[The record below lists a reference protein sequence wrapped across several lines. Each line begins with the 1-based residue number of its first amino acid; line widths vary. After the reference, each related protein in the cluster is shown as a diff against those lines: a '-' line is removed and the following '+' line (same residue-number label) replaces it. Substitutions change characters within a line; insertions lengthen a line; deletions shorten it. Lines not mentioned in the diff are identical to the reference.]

1 MKNIAKSETE
11 YDTVLDLLFLAAGLL
26 HSQAG
31 RDSTYLRASLS
42 LCLEECLFS
51 LQSQICQARIFTPSH
66 YLNIENWHS
75 HTDASG
81 NKQKLSQKERAI
93 LADRFKKIVKFAV
106 NSLSSVDLLDVDEE
120 IGLVN
125 GLFNM
130 VMELETSSRKKGSD
144 LLVKT
149 LLDDTN
155 LGGILLIMLIRSQIN
170 LSNKIEL
177 IRKLDAV
184 PNTKALVQKFFV
196 SPEERETFRLCVISL
211 VSQSLLLDNVDC
223 ELVTKFYGDLLSVEI
238 FPGGPGSVEPLPLQS
253 LRHKTF
259 APWAAERDRCRQ
271 KILSRQTLRAEE
283 AASSAEKF
291 SQQIISCHDTLV
303 KNNLERTRM
312 TLCAAYDAGAT
323 WQTIV
328 RNQIH
333 PLGLW
338 HNPTHQPSSLVLDNI
353 SGTSGIYT
361 RFRWDHCGLSG
372 EKYFQ
377 ADHQHRRHPVQRS
390 FARLLSASEGDEMS
404 LADRLGGVERVHS
417 VERVEAVTATS
428 RDPGELVISHTK
440 IFFVGSANW
449 NCSFSNIEAA
459 CRRRYQLKDIA
470 IEFFLTS
477 GETHLIVFLSPTERN
492 SVLAFLDRSGVS
504 GKIKSANLPV
514 TTKLWRQGHLTNF
527 QYLMELNRLAGRT
540 FNDLMQHP
548 VFPWILADYSSSH
561 LNLTLQQS
569 FRNLRRPIAVQKEGS
584 EEKYLTN
591 YNILASDCS
600 ALGALMGPYHYASH
614 YSNTGIVLHYL
625 VRVPPY
631 TAEFVKF
638 QDGNFDLPDRSFHKL
653 ETSWLMASEISAS
666 DVKELIPQL
675 FYLPEIFKNTEH
687 FNFGHRQNGQPVEDV
702 ELPPWAPDARLFVK
716 IHRQALE
723 SSHVRQEL
731 AHWIDLVFGYKQT
744 GSEAVEAVNVFHPA
758 TYSGAQAPLLDQ
770 VEARARQTMIE
781 TYGQT
786 PVQLFT
792 SPHPLPLAELVRA
805 EEEERAAA
813 SPALLVPT
821 VTGLQLGSYVGA
833 AGQPAPTVVWQQSQG
848 VTVSSLVRLETNEM
862 LGLPARHLL
871 LGRYTAGRSLGQ
883 IYSGLQLA
891 GSHLVTW
898 GHTDNT
904 LRLRPVGDSDSQ
916 YWADL
921 PWDSVTT
928 GQTQPRV
935 PAVWLGH
942 QSGLISVYQVKQA
955 GRVPSLAA
963 PRYLHGHCDVV
974 TTIKLCPE
982 FGVAVT
988 AAEDGSVITWDL
1000 HSLQFLHHTL
1010 LPLQT
1015 SSTPLVA
1022 DISSKSGEIAVAADS
1037 TLHLLTINLKPVC
1050 QVSVAEKI
1058 TAVTF
1063 SNQEEG
1069 VSVNCVAAGLNT
1081 GLVKLFSSLDLALL
1095 RDLTGAPASPVTA
1108 LTYSEDSQNLSVATQ
1123 DGTLTILEKSGKDG
1137 MNKTPKYV
1145 TLQ

>member
-1 MKNIAKSETE
+1 MKNIVKSETE
-11 YDTVLDLLFLAAGLL
+11 YDTVLDLLFLAAGLI
-26 HSQAG
+26 HSQTG

-51 LQSQICQARIFTPSH
+51 LQSQICQARVFTPSH

-75 HTDASG
+75 HSADST
-81 NKQKLSQKERAI
+81 NRQKLSEKEGAI

-106 NSLSSVDLLDVDEE
+106 NSLSSVDLLEVDEE

-125 GLFNM
+125 GLFTM
-130 VMELETSSRKKGSD
+130 VMELESTSSRKKGKD
-144 LLVKT
+144 LLVKS
-149 LLDDTN
+149 LQDDTN
-155 LGGILLIMLIRSQIN
+155 LGGVLLIMLIRSQIN

-184 PNTKALVQKFFV
+184 PNTKALVQKFFA
-196 SPEERETFRLCVISL
+196 SPEERETFRLCVISM
-211 VSQSLLLDNVDC
+211 VSQSLLMDNVDC
-223 ELVTKFYGDLLSVEI
+223 ELITKFYGDLLNVEI
-238 FPGGPGSVEPLPLQS
+238 FPSGPGSVSPLQS

-259 APWAAERDRCRQ
+259 APWAAERERCRQ
-271 KILSRQTLRAEE
+271 KMLSKQSQRAED
-283 AASSAEKF
+283 AAATAEKF
-291 SQQIISCHDTLV
+291 SQQIISSHDSLV

-312 TLCAAYDAGAT
+312 TLCEAYDAGAT
-323 WQTIV
+323 WKRIV

-338 HNPTHQPSSLVLDNI
+338 HNSAQQPASLVLDNI

-361 RFRWDHCGLSG
+361 RFRRDHCGLTG

-377 ADHQHRRHPVQRS
+377 EDHKHLRLPVQRS
-390 FARLLSASEGDEMS
+390 FSRLLSASEGDEMS
-404 LADRLGGVERVHS
+404 LADRLGGVERVHT
-417 VERVEAVTATS
+417 VERVEQVTATS
-428 RDPGELVISHTK
+428 RDPGELVISDSK

-449 NCSFSNIEAA
+449 SCSFTNIEAA
-459 CRRRYQLKDIA
+459 CRRRFQLKDIA

-492 SVLAFLDRSGVS
+492 SVMTFLDRAGVS

-569 FRNLRRPIAVQKEGS
+569 FRNLRRPIAVQSDGS

-653 ETSWLMASEISAS
+653 ETSWLMASEVSAS

-675 FYLPEIFKNTEH
+675 FYLPEIFQNTEH
-687 FNFGHRQNGQPVEDV
+687 FNFGSRQNGQPVEDV
-702 ELPPWAPDARLFVK
+702 ELPPWAPDARLFIK

-723 SSHVRQEL
+723 SSQVRQEL

-758 TYSGAQAPLLDQ
+758 TYSGNQAPLLDQ

-792 SPHPLPLAELVRA
+792 SPHPLPMAELVRP
-805 EEEERAAA
+805 EETSA
-813 SPALLVPT
+813 SSCPSLLVSS
-821 VTGLQLGSYVGA
+821 VTGLQYGSYVGA
-833 AGQPAPTVVWQQSQG
+833 AGQPSPTVVWQQSQG

-862 LGLPARHLL
+862 IGLPPRHLL
-871 LGRYTAGRSLGQ
+871 LGRYTSGRSLGQ
-883 IYSGLQLA
+883 IYSGLQLV

-904 LRLRPVGDSDSQ
+904 LRLRPAGDSESQ

-928 GQTQPRV
+928 GQSHPRV

-942 QSGLISVYQVKQA
+942 QSGLISVYQVSQA
-955 GRVPSLAA
+955 ARAPSVSS

-974 TTIKLCPE
+974 TSIKLCPE

-988 AAEDGSVITWDL
+988 TAEDGSLITWDL
-1000 HSLQFLHHTL
+1000 HSLQYLHHTL
-1010 LPLQT
+1010 LPGQT
-1015 SSTPLVA
+1015 NSTTTSLVA

-1037 TLHLLTINLKPVC
+1037 TLHLLTINLKPIC
-1050 QVSVAEKI
+1050 RVAVTERI

-1069 VSVNCVAAGLNT
+1069 VSINCVAVGLNT

-1095 RDLTGAPASPVTA
+1095 RDVSGTPASPVTA

-1123 DGTLTILEKSGKDG
+1123 DGTLTILEKSGEDG